1 MNIAEADNA
10 RSGNC
15 GENIITKI
23 LPNPANKNNI
33 DNTMSLRSI
42 NLILNKINK
51 IDNNHKG
58 NITLSALGNNK
69 VKNRVIFS
77 MAVAFRQFAHS
88 FSF

>member
-33 DNTMSLRSI
+33 DNTMSLRSV
-42 NLILNKINK
+42 NLILNKINNK
-51 IDNNHKG
+51 RF
-58 NITLSALGNNK
+58 NIS
-69 VKNRVIFS
+69 
-77 MAVAFRQFAHS
+77 
-88 FSF
+88 